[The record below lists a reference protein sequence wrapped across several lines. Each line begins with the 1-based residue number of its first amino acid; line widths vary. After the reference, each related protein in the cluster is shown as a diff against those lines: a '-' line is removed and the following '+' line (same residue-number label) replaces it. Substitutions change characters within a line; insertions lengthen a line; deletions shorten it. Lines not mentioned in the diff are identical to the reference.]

1 MKYLLIPILLLL
13 TGCYSIAQLPPD
25 EEEKL
30 NNDLSFL
37 TTERTGVYYKVRQ
50 GDTLWNIAKMHNTDV
65 DEVIRANRETLQG
78 KSDIRTG
85 QILFI
90 PSVKDTPQPILPAES
105 EFIWPLKGAVLE
117 PSSEEG
123 INIKARQGE
132 SVLATKS
139 GVVTYV
145 DDKWPGL
152 GKIIVI
158 KHSDG
163 FVSLYGYNSEILVKS
178 GESVKQ
184 RQVIAKAGK
193 SGRAQDPQLHFKL
206 MKNDRLVNPL
216 SYLK

>member
-13 TGCYSIAQLPPD
+13 TGCSIAQLPSD

-50 GDTLWNIAKMHNTDV
+50 GDTLWKIAKMHNTDV
-65 DEVIRANRETLQG
+65 NEVIQANRETLQG
-78 KSDIRTG
+78 KNEIRTG

-90 PSVKDTPQPILPAES
+90 PFIKDLTPPITPAES

-117 PSSEEG
+117 PISEEG

-132 SVLATKS
+132 SVRATKS
-139 GVVTYV
+139 GIVTYV
-145 DDKWPGL
+145 DDKWLGL
-152 GKIIVI
+152 GKIVVI

-163 FVSLYGYNSEILVKS
+163 FVSMYGYNSEILVKA

-184 RQVIAKAGK
+184 GQVIARAGK

-206 MKNDRLVNPL
+206 MKNDKLVNPL